1 MQHVTQGS
9 VAGDEV
15 REAAGDRAMGPCMD
29 VSLSFQSVGELLEE
43 LRAEE
48 WRSLTYSLI
57 KLLRWE
63 YENK

>member
-9 VAGDEV
+9 VAGNEV

-48 WRSLTYSLI
+48 
-57 KLLRWE
+57 
-63 YENK
+63 

>member
-43 LRAEE
+43 LRVDGVKS
-48 WRSLTYSLI
+48 RCKY
-57 KLLRWE
+57 
-63 YENK
+63 